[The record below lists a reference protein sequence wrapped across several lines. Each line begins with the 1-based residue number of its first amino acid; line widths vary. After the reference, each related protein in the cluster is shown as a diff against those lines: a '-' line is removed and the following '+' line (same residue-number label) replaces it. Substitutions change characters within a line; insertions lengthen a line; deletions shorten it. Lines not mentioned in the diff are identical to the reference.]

1 VAEKERARLQ
11 RAAEPVVKYLTKEQ
25 RQEMLDQMFVE
36 MKKAAKDLDFE
47 RAADLRDQIA
57 RLQAVDQG

>member
-1 VAEKERARLQ
+1 
-11 RAAEPVVKYLTKEQ
+11 VKYLTKEQ